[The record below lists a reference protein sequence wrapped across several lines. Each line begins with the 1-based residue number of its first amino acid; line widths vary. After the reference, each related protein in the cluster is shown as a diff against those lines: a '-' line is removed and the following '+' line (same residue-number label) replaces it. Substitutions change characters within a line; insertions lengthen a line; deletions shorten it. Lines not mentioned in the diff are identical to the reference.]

1 MTHLL
6 NIVGQDDLEVIQ
18 KFYKEI
24 KLIFIFILS
33 KRRQATVYPK
43 MIQEL
48 DFVSLSEQIWRNV
61 TCLSINGSSVVNG
74 CRQSESS
81 NS

>member
-1 MTHLL
+1 MYLL
-6 NIVGQDDLEVIQ
+6 
-18 KFYKEI
+18 
-24 KLIFIFILS
+24 ILS

-61 TCLSINGSSVVNG
+61 TLNHLLVN
-74 CRQSESS
+74 
-81 NS
+81 